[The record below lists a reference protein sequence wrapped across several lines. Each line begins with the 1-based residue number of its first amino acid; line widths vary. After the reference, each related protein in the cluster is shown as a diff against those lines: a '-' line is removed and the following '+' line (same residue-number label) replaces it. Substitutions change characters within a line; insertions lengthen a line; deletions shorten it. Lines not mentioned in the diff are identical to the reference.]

1 MSDILVRVIDA
12 YIFHQKSDGI
22 KFLIMKRA
30 KTKMYEHLWQGVAGK
45 IEVGETAPEAA
56 IRELKEETG
65 FEPFRMFVADH
76 VSKFY
81 ETHGDRIN
89 LVPVFGIEVDR
100 EDVKI
105 SEEHCDFK
113 WVDFE
118 TARDTLV
125 WKGQKEGITAVNN
138 MLNSN
143 DNRIKW
149 CEVDLTTKGTKF
161 TK

>member
-12 YIFHQKSDGI
+12 YIFHQTIDGI

-65 FEPFRMFVADH
+65 FEPVRMFVADH

-81 ETHGDRIN
+81 ETHRDRIN

-118 TARDTLV
+118 TAKDTLV

-149 CEVDLTTKGTKF
+149 SEVDLTTKGTKF

>member
-12 YIFHQKSDGI
+12 YIFYQTNDGI
-22 KFLIMKRA
+22 KYLIMKRA

-45 IEVGETAPEAA
+45 IEA
-56 IRELKEETG
+56 
-65 FEPFRMFVADH
+65 
-76 VSKFY
+76 
-81 ETHGDRIN
+81 GDRIN
-89 LVPVFGIEVDR
+89 FVPVFGIEVDR

-118 TARDTLV
+118 IAKDTLV

-138 MLNSN
+138 MLNLK

-149 CEVDLTTKGTKF
+149 SEVDLNTMDIEITK
-161 TK
+161 

>member
-12 YIFHQKSDGI
+12 YIFHQISDGI

-56 IRELKEETG
+56 IRELEEETG
-65 FEPFRMFVADH
+65 FKPVRMFVADH

-105 SEEHCDFK
+105 SDEHCDFK
-113 WVDFE
+113 WLDFE

-149 CEVDLTTKGTKF
+149 SEVDLNTKGTGF